1 MADVLAPEGGDWDYV
16 ARKELLPAAAAAPSL
31 LNSQPW
37 RVRLPASL
45 RAEIF
50 LDPHRLLPKLDPT
63 CREAVIS
70 IGAFIENL
78 DLASRHA
85 GFNPDIT
92 YFPSGWP
99 EPRFD
104 MEAPVARFDLKP
116 EGFPREDPLF
126 RYLYSRRT
134 NRRSYKRSEIPQ
146 DCFGTLAGSFQP
158 EPAPISLGYTA
169 HAGLKAEIAGHL
181 VDAME
186 VETADTQRL
195 RETASWMRDPSR
207 NGRGLSIG
215 IPFRLLGMS
224 VLSAWYIRLEMA
236 LRDRLGKDE
245 ILRRTLMSLARKQV
259 RSAAAFGWIA
269 TKENHRIGQLRAGR
283 AYERVHLSAASTGLS
298 LQPMNQVIRDYE
310 DMREIRKEF
319 QVLLG
324 IPETHTIQMFFRL
337 GYAGPSPP
345 SPRLSPGDFMVETT
359 PQTPGSGGSP
369 QRQK

>member
-1 MADVLAPEGGDWDYV
+1 MADVLAPEGGDWYTV
-16 ARKELLPAAAAAPSL
+16 ARKEILPAAAAAPSP
-31 LNSQPW
+31 LNTQPW
-37 RVRLPASL
+37 QVRLPASL

-50 LDPHRLLPKLDPT
+50 LEPPRLLPKLDPT

-70 IGAFIENL
+70 IGAFIENF

-85 GFNPDIT
+85 GFTPDIT

-99 EPRFD
+99 EPRLD
-104 MEAPVARFDLKP
+104 VEAPVARLDLRP
-116 EGFPREDPLF
+116 EGSSREDPLF
-126 RYLYSRRT
+126 RNLYSRRT
-134 NRRSYKRSEIPQ
+134 TRRAYKRSEIPP
-146 DCFGTLAGSFQP
+146 DRFGTLAGSFEP

-169 HAGLKAEIAGHL
+169 HAGLKAEIAGDL
-181 VDAME
+181 VKALE
-186 VETADTQRL
+186 VELSDHLRL
-195 RETASWMRDPSR
+195 REMASWIRCSSG
-207 NGRGLSIG
+207 NGRGLSTG
-215 IPFRLLGMS
+215 IPCRLLGMS
-224 VLSAWYIRLEMA
+224 VISAWYTRLAMA
-236 LRDRLGKDE
+236 LRDRPGKDE

-310 DMREIRKEF
+310 EMREIRKEF
-319 QVLLG
+319 QALLG

-345 SPRLSPGDFMVETT
+345 PPRLSPDDFMVETT
-359 PQTPGSGGSP
+359 PQPPGPGGSP
-369 QRQK
+369 QG